1 MWTRVQTHYAAL
13 AAEENPVA
21 VPRAGGALQ
30 THWSSFIRPETSFF
44 MSLLLKVE
52 SEEHDGWKEENYIE
66 ETLTR
71 FETIRKAEEAETI
84 RAYDEAKQ
92 QALLR
97 KADLP
102 SKPRIKVTKFR
113 YVHCVSILKTSKRF
127 MHAVMLEKIP
137 QMEPNPARKRQ
148 RRSKHSCDAEN
159 AVEATKDC
167 DESSDRHGKSLT
179 QHKPPLKHGK
189 DSDASSGASSL
200 ASDSSSSNIPRG
212 ESNGEQTPVADVQV
226 FAAAAPTPSVASSDV
241 RGIGIPRVDDGRT
254 SSAEASMLRS
264 QRTQQ
269 KANYRLKLLTE
280 LRGIVETMSH
290 LANQIAN
297 GTAGPIRMP
306 AGSRLDPTLAE
317 EVQQDLHFF
326 REQKYRLKQELEAL
340 DDIGGQTRVGS

>member
-1 MWTRVQTHYAAL
+1 M
-13 AAEENPVA
+13 
-21 VPRAGGALQ
+21 
-30 THWSSFIRPETSFF
+30 
-44 MSLLLKVE
+44 
-52 SEEHDGWKEENYIE
+52 
-66 ETLTR
+66 
-71 FETIRKAEEAETI
+71 
-84 RAYDEAKQ
+84 
-92 QALLR
+92 
-97 KADLP
+97 
-102 SKPRIKVTKFR
+102 
-113 YVHCVSILKTSKRF
+113 
-127 MHAVMLEKIP
+127 
-137 QMEPNPARKRQ
+137 
-148 RRSKHSCDAEN
+148 
-159 AVEATKDC
+159 
-167 DESSDRHGKSLT
+167 
-179 QHKPPLKHGK
+179 
-189 DSDASSGASSL
+189 
-200 ASDSSSSNIPRG
+200 
-212 ESNGEQTPVADVQV
+212 ADVEV
-226 FAAAAPTPSVASSDV
+226 IAAAAPTPSVASSDV